1 MTAFPTHVCALT
13 PKHNHLH
20 SEAPIRLR
28 RHMPTHSHTH
38 AHRQSSSMHTHGH
51 GHKCIHTH
59 SHEPLA
65 ALPLSQRPTLESSP
79 GPHSKCVLRDRF
91 GPQRSGREADV
102 WPQQPTSH
110 PSALRIGPPALGQGA
125 DCVWAQTQFI
135 LERPRSQNGDQDRN
149 PPSTRAPSGHSE
161 PGAKSWGSEVRPNWG
176 LNPVLTTS

>member
-135 LERPRSQNGDQDRN
+135 LERPDREARMEIRIEIHHQPEPPQAILSLERN
-149 PPSTRAPSGHSE
+149 P
-161 PGAKSWGSEVRPNWG
+161 GAQKSDRIGV
-176 LNPVLTTS
+176 